1 MPIQILD
8 DATIGKIAA
17 GEVIERPAS
26 VVKELLENA
35 LDAHA
40 RSILIEI
47 EAGGKDLIRIRDDGD
62 GIQHDDLLLAVGR
75 HTTSKLTRFED
86 LDHLASFGFRGEA
99 LASIAS
105 VGDLQILSRPP
116 DERSGW
122 LLRSEFGQNESPSPT
137 AAAGGTTITVKDL
150 FANVPA
156 RRKFLKQDSTEV
168 GYIQRVVAA
177 YALGFPEVRFELSV
191 DGSPALLT
199 SGSGNLLDA
208 AIGVFGAEIA
218 AQMVSIEPPDELLEE
233 DRPVDRP
240 EIAITGLIGLPTVT
254 RGNRQQ
260 MVLLMNRRWI
270 EHRSLAFA
278 IEQSYHT
285 LIMVGRYPIAVVN
298 ISVPSER
305 VDVNVHPTK
314 REVRFSDERLIFSSV
329 QRAVRGTLMRHTP
342 AQSIPLVVESPLS
355 AESVQRRMTLANPE
369 RAKTPP
375 RAMVESPAG
384 GPADSERVLPPD
396 PIESDVPVLRVLGQV
411 GATYII
417 AEGPDGMYLV
427 DQHAAHERVLL
438 EKLLNQFERHAPEV
452 QRMLE
457 PLVVN
462 LTPEQMTAANDAAQ
476 ELQQLGFEIESFGG
490 SGIALRSIPAIM
502 ARRDPSKT
510 LLSILDEISRGGNGR
525 SRFESVAMSTACHS
539 AIRAGQNLS
548 LGEMRE
554 LLTQLEGCTAPRACA
569 HGRPTV
575 LHLSQDE
582 LERQFSR
589 R

>member
-26 VVKELLENA
+26 VVKELVENA

-62 GIQHDDLLLAVGR
+62 GIQRDDLLLAVQR
-75 HTTSKLTRFED
+75 HSTSKLKRFED

-99 LASIAS
+99 LSSIAA
-105 VGDLQILSRPP
+105 VADLQILSRMPN
-116 DERSGW
+116 ERSGW
-122 LLRSEFGQNESPSPT
+122 LLRSEFGRNAAPSPVAT
-137 AAAGGTTITVKDL
+137 AGGTTISVKDL

-156 RRKFLKQDSTEV
+156 RRKFLKQDATEV

-191 DGSPALLT
+191 DGSAVLLT
-199 SGSGNLLDA
+199 SGSGDLLDA
-208 AIGVFGAEIA
+208 AVGVFGAEIA
-218 AQMVSIEPPDELLEE
+218 GQMVPIEPPEDLLDEDQPE
-233 DRPVDRP
+233 DRR
-240 EIAITGLIGLPTVT
+240 EIAVTGLIGLPTVT

-285 LIMVGRYPIAVVN
+285 LIMVGRYPIAVIN
-298 ISVPSER
+298 ISVPPER

-375 RAMVESPAG
+375 RAMIEPPTSSSP
-384 GPADSERVLPPD
+384 SERVLPPD
-396 PIESDVPVLRVLGQV
+396 PIEPDVPILRVLGQV

-417 AEGPDGMYLV
+417 AEGSRRHVSGRPTCRARAHPAREVAHAVRAPCAGSPAHARTAGGRPDAGADDGGHRRGGRPPAARLRDRVVWRIVGRAPGDTGHHDASRSITDLAV
-427 DQHAAHERVLL
+427 DPRRDLAR
-438 EKLLNQFERHAPEV
+438 R
-452 QRMLE
+452 QRAL
-457 PLVVN
+457 
-462 LTPEQMTAANDAAQ
+462 
-476 ELQQLGFEIESFGG
+476 
-490 SGIALRSIPAIM
+490 ALRIGRDEHRLPLCHSSRTESL
-502 ARRDPSKT
+502 ARRDARTP
-510 LLSILDEISRGGNGR
+510 D
-525 SRFESVAMSTACHS
+525 STRRLHGS
-539 AIRAGQNLS
+539 SGLR
-548 LGEMRE
+548 
-554 LLTQLEGCTAPRACA
+554 PRAPN
-569 HGRPTV
+569 HPPPEPGRT
-575 LHLSQDE
+575 
-582 LERQFSR
+582 
-589 R
+589 